1 MHMKLSFVVI
11 LPLEGLKFGFFLYTD
26 PIREDT
32 FF

>member
-1 MHMKLSFVVI
+1 MKLSFVVI

-26 PIREDT
+26 PTAVREDT